1 MTEFI
6 ILMAAMMSLVAL
18 SIDAM
23 LPAFDAMRADLAV
36 SHPNQIQYV
45 IGFIFI
51 GMVAG
56 QLLMG
61 PISDAVGRK
70 KTLYAGL
77 AVYLIGTVICYFAQ
91 TLDVMLAGRLIQGIG
106 VSAPRVVAVAVVR
119 DKFAGRDMA
128 RIMSLIMAI
137 FILVP
142 AVAPS
147 VGQAILLVS
156 SWHMIFILY
165 IAAALVLCGWVYFR
179 LEETL
184 KPQNR
189 MPFDFFHLANSF
201 KEVFKNRTAM
211 SYMTCMGICFGSLI
225 GYLNSSQQIFQDHFQ
240 TGKMFTLYFGMLALV
255 LGVASLV
262 NARIVQKFG
271 MRLICLRSTITII
284 VASLVFLTLN
294 LTIDVKLWMFMAY
307 AAVLFFSFGL
317 MFGNLNSIA
326 MEPMGHIAGLASA
339 VIGSVSTAISMVIG
353 AVIGQ
358 LYNDTLIPVV
368 AGFLVLNIASLGVMA
383 WAERK
388 AIAV

>member
-1 MTEFI
+1 
-6 ILMAAMMSLVAL
+6 
-18 SIDAM
+18 
-23 LPAFDAMRADLAV
+23 
-36 SHPNQIQYV
+36 
-45 IGFIFI
+45 
-51 GMVAG
+51 
-56 QLLMG
+56 
-61 PISDAVGRK
+61 
-70 KTLYAGL
+70 
-77 AVYLIGTVICYFAQ
+77 
-91 TLDVMLAGRLIQGIG
+91 
-106 VSAPRVVAVAVVR
+106 
-119 DKFAGRDMA
+119 
-128 RIMSLIMAI
+128 
-137 FILVP
+137 
-142 AVAPS
+142 
-147 VGQAILLVS
+147 
-156 SWHMIFILY
+156 
-165 IAAALVLCGWVYFR
+165 
-179 LEETL
+179 
-184 KPQNR
+184 
-189 MPFDFFHLANSF
+189 
-201 KEVFKNRTAM
+201 M